1 MNDNNDL
8 RGKIDE
14 AKRRLPLP
22 KLMAQVGLGDRAKKT
37 AHCPFHDDEHKS
49 FSVFQGKDG
58 WWHYRC
64 FAGCG
69 EGDEIMFLSKRE
81 KLPLTEAMSL
91 YLEMAGFPPR
101 VPPESHEYPKS
112 RESREFPG
120 SHGFPVSPVAPAYP
134 VYPVS
139 PSPVSKGQETIR
151 NLAGRHACTAPG
163 TERKKLWGLMRDIKA
178 VEKGIGR
185 KATFGELLP
194 FFDEWHSLSLPYL
207 DPEKT
212 REDYLE
218 TFMGG
223 LHKVRVPTGEGDTLN
238 KALEAVLALKEY
250 PDIPG
255 IPGAPESWRR
265 VAALHRE
272 LSIRTGGYTYFL
284 SCRDA
289 AKASPGLSFQRAADI
304 AQVLERA
311 GVIAIMR
318 VGNKRKASEFRYLYP
333 ASSCEATI
341 PPVPEGSEATEAY
354 REQDVDD
361 QPLDL

>member
-1 MNDNNDL
+1 L
-8 RGKIDE
+8 
-14 AKRRLPLP
+14 L
-22 KLMAQVGLGDRAKKT
+22 
-37 AHCPFHDDEHKS
+37 
-49 FSVFQGKDG
+49 
-58 WWHYRC
+58 
-64 FAGCG
+64 
-69 EGDEIMFLSKRE
+69 
-81 KLPLTEAMSL
+81 
-91 YLEMAGFPPR
+91 
-101 VPPESHEYPKS
+101 
-112 RESREFPG
+112 
-120 SHGFPVSPVAPAYP
+120 
-134 VYPVS
+134 
-139 PSPVSKGQETIR
+139 
-151 NLAGRHACTAPG
+151 
-163 TERKKLWGLMRDIKA
+163 RDIKA

-265 VAALHRE
+265 IAALHRE
-272 LSIRTGGYTYFL
+272 LSIRTGGHTYFL

-311 GVIAIMR
+311 GVITIMR
-318 VGNKRKASEFRYLYP
+318 VGNERKASEFRYLYP

-341 PPVPEGSEATEAY
+341 PPVSEGSEATEAY
-354 REQDVDD
+354 RGRRWTTSR
-361 QPLDL
+361 